1 MDQTWKQI
9 INVIRFATF
18 LLALATISLSCTAV
32 EPAAFIP
39 STDESGEIPA
49 AASVEVRYIANEG
62 VLISSRDKRVLI
74 DGLHRRYKDDYA
86 FLPDVEREKIEA
98 GRSPFDKIDLILV
111 SHYHGDHFHPESVG
125 LYLKHNTKAVFA
137 SSQQVVDEVATK
149 FAEYGAIKG
158 RPTPITYTLKGIQ
171 PMKIAGIDVIFLGI
185 GHGSGRH
192 ASIQNLGHIIS
203 LGGKKLLHVGDADIS
218 EEIFDAFDLEL
229 QGIDIAFL
237 PSWFLTSKT
246 GQALIE
252 RHIKPKHIIAVHVGP
267 ADAEEI
273 TREVKKN
280 FPAADV
286 FSTMLEKRVF

>member
-1 MDQTWKQI
+1 MDQAWKQLSK
-9 INVIRFATF
+9 VIRFATF
-18 LLALATISLSCTAV
+18 LLALAAISLSCAATQ
-32 EPAAFIP
+32 PTAFIP
-39 STDESGEIPA
+39 STDESEEMPA
-49 AASVEVRYIANEG
+49 DASIEVRYIANEG

-86 FLPDVEREKIEA
+86 FLPDVEQEKIEA
-98 GRSPFDKIDLILV
+98 ARPPFDKIDLLLV
-111 SHYHGDHFHPESVG
+111 SHLHGDHFHPEAVG
-125 LYLKHNTKAVFA
+125 LYLKNDTKAMFA
-137 SSQQVVDEVATK
+137 SSQQVVDEVAAK
-149 FAEYGAIKG
+149 YAEYGTIKG
-158 RPTPITYTLKGIQ
+158 RVTPIAYTLKSIQ
-171 PMKIAGIDVIFLGI
+171 PMRLAGIDVTFLGV

-203 LGGKKLLHVGDADIS
+203 LSGKKLLHLGDADIS
-218 EEIFDAFDLEL
+218 EEIFDAFDLEQ

-237 PSWFLTSKT
+237 PSWFLTSNN
-246 GQALIE
+246 GRALVE

-267 ADAEEI
+267 GDAEEI